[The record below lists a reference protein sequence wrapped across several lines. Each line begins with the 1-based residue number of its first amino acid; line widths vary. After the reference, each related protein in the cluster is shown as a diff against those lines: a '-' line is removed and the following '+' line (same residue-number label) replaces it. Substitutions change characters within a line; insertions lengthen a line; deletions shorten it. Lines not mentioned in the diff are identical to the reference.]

1 MNHLGKLSVTS
12 DASTILREVEV
23 SHPAAKLMVHAAN
36 AQDAEVGDG
45 ANFVI
50 TLSGELIG
58 NAEALLLDGLTA
70 AEIVEGYEKAGEK
83 CIAVLESLVV
93 EGSDKF
99 DARDVEQVTWR
110 IRGAV
115 SSKQYGY
122 SDFLCKQIAE
132 ACVAVCPENPKSFN
146 VDNVRVVKLPG
157 GGSLDSLV
165 VKGIVLQ
172 STPKGNILR
181 VKDAKV
187 AVYSQGLDSG
197 NTETKGT
204 TLFRSAAELE
214 AYSNDEEALLE
225 KTVAAIAQTG
235 VKLVVSGGSI
245 GEMALH
251 YFQRY
256 KMMVLK
262 IGSKFELRRF
272 CRVSG
277 ASAIS
282 KFQAPTVDQIGFVQS
297 CAVEEI
303 GGAKVT
309 RVEQS
314 DALSSVCSIVIRG
327 AAENSLDEIE
337 RCVDDG
343 VNAYKVLCQDP
354 RVVLSN
360 GGVEKEL
367 AKRIRAFGNQLH
379 GLDQHSVSAYADAL
393 DAIPKLLAE
402 NACQEDA
409 NEVSSSPSAPAAGAD
424 AATGDVAAA
433 SPASPTLMQ
442 EGVVYD
448 LYRTKHRG
456 IKHATEAALA
466 VLSVDQIIMSK
477 PAGGP
482 QPPKRG

>member
-1 MNHLGKLSVTS
+1 VNHLGKLSVTS

-36 AQDAEVGDG
+36 AQDEEVGDG
-45 ANFVI
+45 ANFVV

-70 AEIVEGYEKAGEK
+70 SEIVEGYEKAGDK
-83 CIAVLESLVV
+83 CLAVLESLVV

-99 DARDVEQVTWR
+99 DARNVEQVTWR

-132 ACVAVCPENPKSFN
+132 ACVAVCPENPQSFN

-172 STPKGNILR
+172 STPQGNILR

-187 AVYSQGLDSG
+187 AVYGQGLDTG

-214 AYSNDEEALLE
+214 AYSNDEEAVLE
-225 KTVAAIAQTG
+225 KTVAAIAETG
-235 VKLVVSGGSI
+235 VKLVVSGGAI
-245 GEMALH
+245 GEIALH

-262 IGSKFELRRF
+262 ITSKFELRRF
-272 CRVSG
+272 CRVTG
-277 ASAIS
+277 ASAVS
-282 KFQAPTVDQIGFVQS
+282 KFQAPMPDQIGYVQS

-343 VNAYKVLCQDP
+343 VNAYKVLCKDP

-360 GGVEKEL
+360 GGVEMEL
-367 AKRIRAFGNQLH
+367 AKQIRAFGNQLH
-379 GLDQHSVSAYADAL
+379 GLDQHSVSAYAAAL

-409 NEVSSSPSAPAAGAD
+409 NGVSSTPSTLASSTD
-424 AATGDVAAA
+424 AAMGDASDASAA
-433 SPASPTLMQ
+433 PVTQMK
-442 EGVVYD
+442 EDGVYD
-448 LYRTKHRG
+448 LFRTKQRG
-456 IKHATEAALA
+456 IKHATEAAIA